1 MPFFKTLLFCF
12 IFVSLQTRPCY
23 ENSEKSRNRKN
34 VLRAETWTRTS
45 KETEYR
51 IWNQVRKATGKA
63 TLGGERGVEL
73 DEALKECQQEMQVY
87 IEQLKVA
94 NDNHEQKFK
103 PKISEVNIVS
113 DIIVICSC
121 LCELPFLLFYSFL
134 RQTILSHDDWMD
146 DLIIFTFGFS
156 YMH

>member
-1 MPFFKTLLFCF
+1 MKTARSQEIEKTF
-12 IFVSLQTRPCY
+12 
-23 ENSEKSRNRKN
+23 SEQKHELEHRKKQ
-34 VLRAETWTRTS
+34 S
-45 KETEYR
+45 TEYETKLEKL
-51 IWNQVRKATGKA
+51 QEKAR
-63 TLGGERGVEL
+63 LEGERGIEL

-134 RQTILSHDDWMD
+134 RQTILSHDD
-146 DLIIFTFGFS
+146 
-156 YMH
+156 